1 MKCSYACR
9 SHDHPMARRKF
20 LGDLVA
26 GTAAA
31 AGGLG
36 LLGGPGIAAQ
46 LAGQQKRVLAFF
58 MAGGLSQLESW
69 DPKPGTPTG
78 GPFRAIPTSVPGV
91 HISELLPKTAQ
102 QMHHLML
109 VRGVNTSED
118 DHGKGQYMVLTG
130 RRQTPADDYPQLGAV
145 IAKATAGSNS
155 TTLPPHIH
163 ITPGGGGGRSNDAAY
178 LGPQFASVTLG
189 NGNPPS
195 YTARAENISQDEDA
209 RRHALRRQ
217 LSSHFLNQRRTAQTD
232 AYMQSYEAAIHLMER
247 RDAFD
252 IAQEPEKLQE
262 QYGKF
267 DLGRHCLL
275 ARRLLER
282 GATFVQVS
290 HSNYDTHNENF
301 NFHIE
306 QMGEFDHA
314 FSTII
319 QDLHD
324 RGLLESTLLIVFS
337 EFGRT
342 PHINQYYGRDHWSK
356 AWSIVL
362 GGCGVQTGGAF
373 GTTNDHGTEVVEHQ
387 VDHARLFHTYLQAVG
402 LDSTSSFNIE
412 GRALP
417 YADPSSSPIQEIL
430 V

>member
-1 MKCSYACR
+1 
-9 SHDHPMARRKF
+9 
-20 LGDLVA
+20 
-26 GTAAA
+26 
-31 AGGLG
+31 
-36 LLGGPGIAAQ
+36 
-46 LAGQQKRVLAFF
+46 
-58 MAGGLSQLESW
+58 
-69 DPKPGTPTG
+69 
-78 GPFRAIPTSVPGV
+78 
-91 HISELLPKTAQ
+91 
-102 QMHHLML
+102 
-109 VRGVNTSED
+109 
-118 DHGKGQYMVLTG
+118 
-130 RRQTPADDYPQLGAV
+130 
-145 IAKATAGSNS
+145 
-155 TTLPPHIH
+155 
-163 ITPGGGGGRSNDAAY
+163 
-178 LGPQFASVTLG
+178 
-189 NGNPPS
+189 
-195 YTARAENISQDEDA
+195 
-209 RRHALRRQ
+209 
-217 LSSHFLNQRRTAQTD
+217 
-232 AYMQSYEAAIHLMER
+232 MQSYEAAIHLMER

-252 IAQEPEKLQE
+252 IGQEPEKVQE

-319 QDLHD
+319 QDLHE
-324 RGLLESTLLIVFS
+324 RGMLESTLLIVFS

-387 VDHARLFHTYLQAVG
+387 VDHAQLFHTYLQAVG
-402 LDSTSSFNIE
+402 LDSTNSFNIE
-412 GRALP
+412 GRQLP

>member
-1 MKCSYACR
+1 MKCTYACQ
-9 SHDHPMARRKF
+9 SAEHLLARRRF
-20 LGDLVA
+20 LGQVA
-26 GTAAA
+26 GGSLALSTGLGAFAQQAAA
-31 AGGLG
+31 M
-36 LLGGPGIAAQ
+36 Q

-78 GPFRAIPTSVPGV
+78 GPFRAIPTSVPGA

-118 DHGKGQYMVLTG
+118 DHGKGQYMMLTG
-130 RRQTPADDYPQLGAV
+130 RRQTPADDHPRLGAV
-145 IAKATAGSNS
+145 IAKGMQAENAP
-155 TTLPPHIH
+155 LPGHIH
-163 ITPGGGGGRSNDAAY
+163 ITPGGGGGRSNDSAY
-178 LGPQFASVTLG
+178 LGPQYASVTLG
-189 NGNPPS
+189 NGSPPQH
-195 YTARAENISQDEDA
+195 TARADGVTPESDA
-209 RRHALRRQ
+209 QRHALRRRMTERF
-217 LSSHFLNQRRTAQTD
+217 LSQRRTAQTD
-232 AYMQSYEAAIHLMER
+232 AYLQSYEAALNLMER

-252 IAQEPEKLQE
+252 IAQESEADQ
-262 QYGKF
+262 QRYGKF

-301 NFHIE
+301 DFHIE

-314 FSTII
+314 FATIVA
-319 QDLHD
+319 DLHD
-324 RGLLESTLLIVFS
+324 RGMLESTMIVVFS

-342 PHINQYYGRDHWSK
+342 PNINHFYGRDHWSK
-356 AWSIVL
+356 AWSVVL
-362 GGCGVQTGGAF
+362 GGCGIQAGGVF
-373 GTTNDHGTEVVEHQ
+373 GKTNDHGTEVVENQ
-387 VDHARLFHTYLQAVG
+387 VDHAKLFHTYLQAVG
-402 LDSTSSFNIE
+402 IDSTATFNID
-412 GRALP
+412 GREVPL
-417 YADPSSSPIQEIL
+417 ADPAAAAIKEVL